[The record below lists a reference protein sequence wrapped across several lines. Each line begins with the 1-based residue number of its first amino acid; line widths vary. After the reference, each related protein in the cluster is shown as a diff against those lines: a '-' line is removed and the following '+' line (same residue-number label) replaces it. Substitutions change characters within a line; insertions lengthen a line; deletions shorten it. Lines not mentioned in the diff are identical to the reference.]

1 MDNKTLVDKV
11 IEKYQGDSREVLEI
25 LLDIQGEKRYLP
37 KEALNYVAEKLD
49 IPVTR
54 LYRIAK
60 FYEALSLKPMGECQ
74 VHVCTGT
81 ACHVRG
87 ASRILDEL
95 EHQLGIDPGEVT
107 EDQSFGLK
115 TVNCVGACALGP
127 VVVVNGEHY
136 GNMSALKVGKL
147 VKEYSKEQ
155 KDKEKKQ
162 A

>member
-1 MDNKTLVDKV
+1 MDKKTIDRV
-11 IEKYQGDSREVLEI
+11 IEKYQGNPQEILEM
-25 LLDIQGEKRYLP
+25 LLDIQEELRYLP
-37 KEALNYVAEKLD
+37 KEALCCLAEKLNM
-49 IPVTR
+49 PVAK

-60 FYEALSLKPMGECQ
+60 FYEALSLKPMGDCQ

-95 EHQLGIDPGEVT
+95 GHQLGIKPGEVT
-107 EDQSFGLK
+107 PDQSFGLK

-127 VVVVNGEHY
+127 VVVVNGEHH
-136 GNMSALKVGKL
+136 GDMAALKVNKL
-147 VKEYSKEQ
+147 IKQYAGDQ
-155 KDKEKKQ
+155 KQKKKKH

>member
-1 MDNKTLVDKV
+1 MNYKTLDKV
-11 IEKYQGDSREVLEI
+11 MEKYQSDPQEILEM
-25 LLDIQGEKRYLP
+25 LLDIQGEERYLP

-49 IPVTR
+49 MPVTK

-60 FYEALSLKPMGECQ
+60 FYEALSLKPMGDCQ

-95 EHQLGIDPGEVT
+95 GHQLGIAPGEVT
-107 EDQSFGLK
+107 ADQSFGLK

-127 VVVVNGEHY
+127 VVVVNGEHH
-136 GNMSALKVGKL
+136 GDMSALKAGKL
-147 VKEYSKEQ
+147 VKEYAKEQ
-155 KDKEKKQ
+155 KAKEKKH

>member
-1 MDNKTLVDKV
+1 MDKKTIDRV
-11 IEKYQGDSREVLEI
+11 IEKYQGNPQEVLEM
-25 LLDIQGEKRYLP
+25 LLDIQEEERYLP
-37 KEALNYVAEKLD
+37 KEALNCLAEKLHM
-49 IPVTR
+49 PVAK

-60 FYEALSLKPMGECQ
+60 FYEALSLKPMGDCQ

-95 EHQLGIDPGEVT
+95 GQQLGIKPGEVT
-107 EDQSFGLK
+107 PDQSFGLK

-127 VVVVNGEHY
+127 VVVVNGEHH
-136 GNMSALKVGKL
+136 GDMSALKVNK
-147 VKEYSKEQ
+147 VMKQYAENQKE
-155 KDKEKKQ
+155 KEKKH